1 MKTQTASKKYYIEK
15 VKDVYLVVENG
26 DYEDRSGKLVKCA
39 LIEFAR
45 SYDRKNAEII
55 AHFLNKWLTGP

>member
-26 DYEDRSGKLVKCA
+26 DYEDRAGKLVKCA
-39 LIEFAR
+39 PIEFAR
-45 SYDRKNAEII
+45 SYNRKNAEII
-55 AHFLNKWLTGP
+55 AHFLNK

>member
-1 MKTQTASKKYYIEK
+1 MRTQAAYKRYYIEK